1 KVTHHVDVGSS
12 VMYIGML
19 SMITDVVFVD
29 IRPLTAKLDRLDC
42 RKGSILSLPYKS
54 NSVQSLSCLNVAE
67 HVGLGRYGD
76 PLDPQGTVKSA
87 RELSR
92 VLAINGNLYF
102 SLPVGRPRLCFN
114 AHRIHSPRH
123 IIEYFH
129 DLSLIEL
136 SGVTDD
142 MVFERNIDITVLE
155 ESNYACGLFWF
166 RKEPR

>member
-1 KVTHHVDVGSS
+1 
-12 VMYIGML
+12 
-19 SMITDVVFVD
+19 
-29 IRPLTAKLDRLDC
+29 
-42 RKGSILSLPYKS
+42 
-54 NSVQSLSCLNVAE
+54 
-67 HVGLGRYGD
+67 
-76 PLDPQGTVKSA
+76 
-87 RELSR
+87 